1 MEFRKLLLTAKA
13 GDQTA
18 LEQLFFMY
26 RPLII
31 SRSMVDG
38 VFWEE
43 LYQEIQRE
51 TRFLRMSAMNME
63 RSILKSRPLECTIS
77 GRLWLRTVMS

>member
-1 MEFRKLLLTAKA
+1 MEFRELLLTAKA

-43 LYQEIQRE
+43 LYQELVLI
-51 TRFLRMSAMNME
+51 FFHCIHSYSME
-63 RSILKSRPLECTIS
+63 YKK
-77 GRLWLRTVMS
+77 

>member
-1 MEFRKLLLTAKA
+1 MEFRELLLTAKA

-31 SRSMVDG
+31 SRSMVDR
-38 VFWEE
+38 VFEEE
-43 LYQEIQRE
+43 LYQELVLVFFHCI
-51 TRFLRMSAMNME
+51 
-63 RSILKSRPLECTIS
+63 RSYSMDYKE
-77 GRLWLRTVMS
+77 